1 MRWLGLV
8 ILCLFYGFYF
18 GKMLL
23 QRSRGIRTDQMARG
37 EKHGKAFYTE
47 LVMKLATYLAVAAEV
62 FSILTAKPEISPVFT
77 AVGAVIGLAGV
88 ALFATAVVTMR
99 DSWRAGIA
107 VSERT
112 ELVTGGIF
120 QISRNPAFL
129 AFDCVYLGLLLMFFN
144 PLLLLCSLF
153 AAVMLHLQIL
163 QEESY
168 LADVF
173 GDSYLA
179 YKSRVRRYLGRK
191 RPCSPCGGMRGT
203 R

>member
-1 MRWLGLV
+1 MKWLGLV
-8 ILCLFYGFYF
+8 ILGLFYGVYF

-37 EKHGKAFYTE
+37 EKRGKAFYTE
-47 LVMKLATYLAVAAEV
+47 LIMKLATYLAVAAEAA
-62 FSILTAKPEISPVFT
+62 SILTAEPEPPTVLT
-77 AVGAVIGLAGV
+77 GAGAVLGLAGA
-88 ALFATAVVTMR
+88 ALFAAAVVTMR

-120 QISRNPAFL
+120 QFSRNPAFL

-163 QEESY
+163 QEERY
-168 LADVF
+168 LTDVF
-173 GDSYLA
+173 GNSYLD
-179 YKSRVRRYLGRK
+179 YKRRVRRYLGWK
-191 RPCSPCGGMRGT
+191 RRRPTHSDAGKA
-203 R
+203 